1 LSFPGFFAYVIFSA
15 GIHSEQG
22 VPIFSEGEGALKE
35 EEIIAKRKDAAK
47 DVKSPCAMAFKV
59 AKECN
64 VSTKEIGNLLN
75 QLKIKIANCQLGC
88 F

>member
-1 LSFPGFFAYVIFSA
+1 MK
-15 GIHSEQG
+15 Q
-22 VPIFSEGEGALKE
+22 
-35 EEIIAKRKDAAK
+35 EEIIAKLKEAAK
-47 DVKSPCAMAFKV
+47 DGKIPCAMAFKI

-75 QLKIKIANCQLGC
+75 QLKIKISSCQLGC

>member
-1 LSFPGFFAYVIFSA
+1 M
-15 GIHSEQG
+15 
-22 VPIFSEGEGALKE
+22 KE
-35 EEIIAKRKDAAK
+35 EEIIAKLKDAAK
-47 DVKSPCAMAFKV
+47 DGKIPCAMAFKV
-59 AKECN
+59 AKDCS

>member
-1 LSFPGFFAYVIFSA
+1 
-15 GIHSEQG
+15 
-22 VPIFSEGEGALKE
+22 LKE
-35 EEIIAKRKDAAK
+35 EEIIARLKDAAK
-47 DVKSPCAMAFKV
+47 DGIIPCAVAFKV

-64 VSTKEIGNLLN
+64 VSTKEVGDLLN

>member
-1 LSFPGFFAYVIFSA
+1 MK
-15 GIHSEQG
+15 Q
-22 VPIFSEGEGALKE
+22 
-35 EEIIAKRKDAAK
+35 EEIIAKLKEAAK
-47 DVKSPCAMAFKV
+47 EGKMPCAMAFKI
-59 AKECN
+59 AKDCG

>member
-1 LSFPGFFAYVIFSA
+1 MNVN
-15 GIHSEQG
+15 Q
-22 VPIFSEGEGALKE
+22 
-35 EEIIAKRKDAAK
+35 EEIIAKLKEAAK
-47 DVKSPCAMAFKV
+47 DGKIPCAMAFKV
-59 AKECN
+59 AKDCN